1 MKSKLSNLINSSQNG
16 DKNSILEIIIK
27 FTPLIKKY
35 SRKLKY
41 DGSDTDLIIQL
52 IETIN
57 KFPLFKKPYLENESY
72 IVSYIHNSIKHE
84 YIHLSKKYQ
93 RLYNMEATL
102 NLEILKD
109 ATINYTSA
117 IEDKIILAKLL
128 DKLSKTQKKIIM
140 GIFLKDYSVT
150 QLGQKFGI
158 SRQSVNKT
166 KNIAL
171 KKLRNELNDDKLW
184 KMKY

>member
-1 MKSKLSNLINSSQNG
+1 MENKLLNLINSSQNG
-16 DKNSILEIIIK
+16 DKNSILQIIIK

-41 DGSDTDLIIQL
+41 DGSDTDLIIRL

-57 KFPLFKKPYLENESY
+57 KFPLFKKTYIENESY

-84 YIHLSKKYQ
+84 YIHLSIKHEK
-93 RLYNMEATL
+93 LCNMETTL
-102 NLEILKD
+102 NLEISKD
-109 ATINYTSA
+109 TTINYTSS
-117 IEDKIILAKLL
+117 IEDKVILTKLL
-128 DKLSKTQKKIIM
+128 DKLSKTQKKIII
-140 GIFLKDYSVT
+140 GIFFKDYSVI
-150 QLGQKFGI
+150 QLGQKLGI

-171 KKLRNELNDDKLW
+171 KKLRNELDGDTLW